1 VRTRGGGAPLRLT
14 VVGVLAPRSPLGE
27 GVFLSEATAQ
37 AAGLPVAQ
45 QVTYFLRT
53 RQGLTP
59 ERAASAL
66 NLSFG
71 ERGLRAS
78 LVDQELRLSRA
89 VQAPLTFLL
98 HGFMGLGL
106 VSGVLAVGLLCA
118 RAVFERRAQIGMLR
132 AVGMRSGAVQFG
144 LLLEGS
150 AIALAGAAIGV
161 AVGTVLAGQVV
172 RDLQRQHPEFPLV
185 VPADQLLLI
194 AVLAWGAALLAAA
207 LPAWRAGR
215 LAPIEALRYE

>member
-1 VRTRGGGAPLRLT
+1 A
-14 VVGVLAPRSPLGE
+14 
-27 GVFLSEATAQ
+27 
-37 AAGLPVAQ
+37 
-45 QVTYFLRT
+45 

-71 ERGLRAS
+71 DQGLRAS

-106 VSGVLAVGLLCA
+106 VSGVLAVGLLAA
-118 RAVFERRAQIGMLR
+118 RAVLERRSQIGMLR
-132 AVGMRSGAVQFG
+132 AVGMRSAAVQFS

-150 AIALAGAAIGV
+150 AVALAGAGV
-161 AVGTVLAGQVV
+161 GLGVGTVLAGQVV
-172 RDLQRQHPEFPLV
+172 RYLQRAHPEFPLV
-185 VPADQLLLI
+185 VPGDQL
-194 AVLAWGAALLAAA
+194 AA
-207 LPAWRAGR
+207 
-215 LAPIEALRYE
+215 I

>member
-1 VRTRGGGAPLRLT
+1 
-14 VVGVLAPRSPLGE
+14 
-27 GVFLSEATAQ
+27 
-37 AAGLPVAQ
+37 
-45 QVTYFLRT
+45 VTYFLRA

-71 ERGLRAS
+71 DQGLRAS

-106 VSGVLAVGLLCA
+106 VSGVLAVGLLAA
-118 RAVFERRAQIGMLR
+118 RAVIERRSQIGMLR
-132 AVGMRSGAVQFG
+132 AVGMRSAAVQIG

-150 AIALAGAAIGV
+150 ALAVAGAAIGV
-161 AVGTVLAGQVV
+161 GVGTLLAQQVV
-172 RDLQRQHPEFPLV
+172 RDLQRQHPEFPFI
-185 VPADQLLLI
+185 VPVDQLVLI

-207 LPAWRAGR
+207 LPAWQAGR
-215 LAPIEALRYE
+215 LAPVEALRYE